1 MSAERHCTKLSF
13 LKKLLIRWFLC
24 VIFVITTL
32 IVLAPVLLRSHGNF
46 ILTKMFFQTWSRY
59 YPWIDLTD
67 PTAFKLNAVNV
78 YEQVEPNVT
87 IGIWYTLPST
97 VQIHHELP
105 TLADHLQRYVVSKD
119 LPIIMYLHGQDGTRA
134 THYRSN
140 HYRVMSSFG
149 NHIIAMDY
157 RGYGDSTGKPTV
169 SGIVADVT
177 HVFNVIR
184 RVCPDNPIVI
194 WGHSMGTGVSL
205 WTAFHLF
212 ENKTL
217 VKKPAGLV
225 LEAPFYNLVEAL
237 ISYPVTRV
245 FKINPY
251 FMKAALDSLAELK
264 LEFPNNEI
272 ISFLPLPIIIIH
284 SEDDAIIPYHHA
296 QSLEKYIETN
306 RESDLPPVRL
316 ITVPRSAHCGHN
328 HIYSYSKFQEIIE
341 MTDVEPTRQWPR
353 PIRILTKLLVFLS
366 IIYVLSSAISAIIL
380 IAYPSMIKHIVFMNF
395 LKTGNDFTQPE
406 MFGEDR
412 VFNFYLDVEPEI
424 RIGVWHYRS
433 PLVRDQSYE
442 NDEDYFQKHIAS
454 TSSSIPMVIYLHG
467 NAFDRSLFNRR
478 GTCGKLRRELKYDVF
493 MFDYRGFGDST
504 GSPTEEGLIQDARYV
519 YDWLHNMTN
528 GQRKIYLW
536 GQSLGSAVACQ
547 LAARLSD
554 DESKTLA
561 GIVLE
566 AAFINMHQA
575 IRTHYLSLLFQWQ
588 PWFTSLTGKALLST
602 KLGFQTRGHLS
613 SVNCPCVILHA
624 DDDYTVPYNH
634 GQQLLQAGIAA
645 RDDHRQ
651 KRKLLHF
658 TIDMISFH
666 GEGYGHST
674 IFRAPNLIPALR
686 RVLFEEHI

>member
-1 MSAERHCTKLSF
+1 
-13 LKKLLIRWFLC
+13 
-24 VIFVITTL
+24 
-32 IVLAPVLLRSHGNF
+32 
-46 ILTKMFFQTWSRY
+46 
-59 YPWIDLTD
+59 
-67 PTAFKLNAVNV
+67 
-78 YEQVEPNVT
+78 
-87 IGIWYTLPST
+87 
-97 VQIHHELP
+97 
-105 TLADHLQRYVVSKD
+105 
-119 LPIIMYLHGQDGTRA
+119 
-134 THYRSN
+134 
-140 HYRVMSSFG
+140 
-149 NHIIAMDY
+149 
-157 RGYGDSTGKPTV
+157 
-169 SGIVADVT
+169 
-177 HVFNVIR
+177 
-184 RVCPDNPIVI
+184 
-194 WGHSMGTGVSL
+194 
-205 WTAFHLF
+205 
-212 ENKTL
+212 
-217 VKKPAGLV
+217 
-225 LEAPFYNLVEAL
+225 
-237 ISYPVTRV
+237 
-245 FKINPY
+245 
-251 FMKAALDSLAELK
+251 
-264 LEFPNNEI
+264 
-272 ISFLPLPIIIIH
+272 
-284 SEDDAIIPYHHA
+284 
-296 QSLEKYIETN
+296 
-306 RESDLPPVRL
+306 
-316 ITVPRSAHCGHN
+316 
-328 HIYSYSKFQEIIE
+328 